1 MAERCTEPSN
11 SIIPKPSIMGPQPST
26 LFSGF
31 SHELEDNH
39 AVQIAGHMKSPVDS
53 KMNDKNNRSS
63 SHVNIAEQYERWA
76 CGKIIESDKSQIC
89 SA

>member
-11 SIIPKPSIMGPQPST
+11 SIIPKPSILGPHA
-26 LFSGF
+26 SGF

-63 SHVNIAEQYERWA
+63 YHVNIAEQYECWA